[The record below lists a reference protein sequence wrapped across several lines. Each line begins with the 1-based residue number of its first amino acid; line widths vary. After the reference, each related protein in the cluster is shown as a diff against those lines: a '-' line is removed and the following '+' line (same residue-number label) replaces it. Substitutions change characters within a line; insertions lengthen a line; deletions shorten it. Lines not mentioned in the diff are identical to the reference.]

1 VTWSTG
7 LRVGCGEEAVVA
19 RETDGCRGR
28 QSTGLTKGTDVPGL
42 RMPALKDAGWR
53 QMRRTKDDGGTLVSN
68 IDLFGSL
75 WGQQYHI
82 RRRQAP
88 LS

>member
-1 VTWSTG
+1 MRRAPWTAKYWP
-7 LRVGCGEEAVVA
+7 
-19 RETDGCRGR
+19 
-28 QSTGLTKGTDVPGL
+28 TKGTDVPGL

-75 WGQQYHI
+75 WGPTISYQETAGTAVVTKRASDYERI
-82 RRRQAP
+82 
-88 LS
+88 